1 MHPMRF
7 LNTIGTVG
15 GGFVSLAAAGLLLA
29 GCASTPPTGAGDPG
43 TKGHQTSPIAQTSP
57 SALRV
62 GELLG
67 ISFSDTAVP
76 LYPFEGRIR
85 DDGKITLMHNQEFA
99 AAGRSVTDLEKEIHG
114 RYVPRFYV
122 NLTVTVKAQ
131 DRFFYV
137 EGEVKMP
144 SRLEYRGDITVLGA
158 ISAAAGFTEF
168 GNPKNVKILR
178 GDRTIIVNCVK
189 AKENPKLDVQIY
201 PGDRISVKK
210 RPW

>member
-1 MHPMRF
+1 MRF
-7 LNTIGTVG
+7 LNTISSVWG
-15 GGFVSLAAAGLLLA
+15 GLAGLAAAGLLLS
-29 GCASTPPTGAGDPG
+29 GCATNAPTEAVDSGA
-43 TKGHQTSPIAQTSP
+43 KGHPISP

-67 ISFSDTAVP
+67 ISFADTAIP
-76 LYPFEGRIR
+76 LQPFEGRIR

-99 AAGRSVTDLEKEIHG
+99 AAGRSVTDLEKEIHE

-144 SRLEYRGDITVLGA
+144 SRVEYRGDITVLGA
-158 ISAAAGFTEF
+158 ISAAGGFTEF
-168 GNPKNVKILR
+168 ANPKTVKILR
-178 GDRTIIVNCVK
+178 GDKTIIVNCVK
-189 AKENPKLDVQIY
+189 AKEEPKLDVQIY

-210 RPW
+210 SAW

>member
-1 MHPMRF
+1 MRF
-7 LNTIGTVG
+7 LNTSGTVW
-15 GGFVSLAAAGLLLA
+15 GGFVSFAAAGLLLA
-29 GCASTPPTGAGDPG
+29 GCASTPPTEAGDPG
-43 TKGHQTSPIAQTSP
+43 TKGHQTSP

-99 AAGRSVTDLEKEIHG
+99 AAGRSVTDLEKEIHE

-178 GDRTIIVNCVK
+178 GDRTIIVNCDK
-189 AKENPKLDVQIY
+189 AKINPKLDVQIY